1 MTMKTKD
8 IKREYGMQKVQL
20 GLVPAG
26 AMESIARV
34 LECGAAKY
42 GAYNWRE
49 SGIRC
54 TTYVD
59 AILRHLNAWR
69 EGEDLDPE
77 SNVSHIAHIAAS
89 CCILIDAESFN
100 ILHDDRPTGF
110 SWYVTDADGNR
121 WQKCSRTCDMQVV
134 RPGKVQC
141 SCENQTNEQL

>member
-8 IKREYGMQKVQL
+8 IKREYGMKKVQL
-20 GLVPAG
+20 GLVPAV
-26 AMESIARV
+26 AMERIARV

-42 GAYNWRE
+42 GMYNWRE

-59 AILRHLNAWR
+59 AMLRHLNAWR

-77 SNVSHIAHIAAS
+77 SGVSHIAHIAAS
-89 CCILIDAESFN
+89 CCILLDADAHN
-100 ILHDDRPTGF
+100 LLHDDRPIEHTL
-110 SWYVTDADGNR
+110 YVADGYGNQ
-121 WQKCSRTCDMQVV
+121 WEKCGPECDMEVV

-141 SCENQTNEQL
+141 SCENQINE

>member
-1 MTMKTKD
+1 MKAED
-8 IKREYGMQKVQL
+8 IKRKHGMQKVQL
-20 GLVPAG
+20 GLVPAT

-42 GAYNWRE
+42 GAYNWRD

-69 EGEDLDPE
+69 DGEDLDPE
-77 SNVSHIAHIAAS
+77 SGVSHIAHIAAS
-89 CCILIDAESFN
+89 CCILLDADAHGRLE
-100 ILHDDRPTGF
+100 DDRPIEF

-121 WQKCSRTCDMQVV
+121 WQKCSRTCNMRIV

-141 SCENQTNEQL
+141 SCENQINEQP